1 MEEKKITGVLLDVN
15 TQRVK
20 PVTVNDDLQ
29 EYYKILGCDLIEI
42 VARKIAGRTFL
53 IVCDEEGTLKEK
65 PVISGL
71 DTGFHPALVGSLF
84 ICKPGEDGE
93 LGSLET
99 EDVYFI
105 KDFIQRI
112 PAFFVGYRNDMS
124 DAYVLCGLENV
135 M

>member
-15 TQRVK
+15 TQQVK

-29 EYYKILGCDLIEI
+29 EYYKLLGCESIEI
-42 VARKIAGRTFL
+42 IARKIDVRTFL

-71 DTGFHPALVGSLF
+71 DTGFRQHLVGSLF

-99 EDVYFI
+99 EDIYFI
-105 KDFIQRI
+105 KDFIQRV
-112 PAFFVGYRNDMS
+112 PAFFVGFRNDMS
-124 DAYVLCGLENV
+124 DAYVLCMLENI